1 MRELAK
7 FLYTHNP
14 FYLISA
20 SCVLFGLR
28 SMFDDTS
35 SGNQIWQLAIS
46 LAAYTLLLTSTAIF
60 IVRWG
65 RVWEDARTVALLAIL
80 MCLALSVSFD
90 VACNRQPELARIVLM
105 GGLLFSIL
113 VVKFLEFGLPIALSS
128 LYRIPLFFMLGL
140 FFVFPIAVTSASW
153 GLPSMAWRVL
163 TFPFLC
169 ALSILL
175 LIPAIRRGKEAV
187 TNNGSPWPW
196 PYYPWSIFFFMLIG
210 MIGRSYLLTISFQM
224 DRGMQ
229 STFALFYLVPIA
241 MAVIL
246 LFFEGA
252 MKAGVKESASLLCV
266 SLLAVVVASSIRGFS
281 PVALSFHYEVTRMI
295 GSPLWI
301 TTIACIGL
309 AIYFGWR
316 GAKSGYFVAAML
328 LVLCSGINRS
338 TISLPEFHLQ
348 NPWPLG
354 VLLVVQTVRVLRSRD
369 SRKLLWAIV
378 LANVVA
384 AVAWSGE
391 LDSRH
396 FLLALHISFVIC
408 VIGAFVLKDNLAHR
422 LRAVLGAIVLPIV
435 MAVSALAVLD
445 SESRV
450 LAVSAT
456 IATGLLAIGITAL
469 YKLSTWRLSCAML
482 GCLVCLLLL
491 GRMFYQFEFIDGD
504 RAHWSLLAGTL
515 CFFCGTIVSA
525 TKAGLGSGI
534 AQRIKAELRRAA
546 TELWG

>member
-7 FLYTHNP
+7 FVYTHNP

-35 SGNQIWQLAIS
+35 TGNQVWQLAIS
-46 LAAYTLLLTSTAIF
+46 LAGYTLLLASTAIF

-90 VACNRQPELARIVLM
+90 VACNRQPELARVVLM

-113 VVKFLEFGLPIALSS
+113 IVKLLEYGLPIALSW
-128 LYRIPLFFMLGL
+128 LYRLPLFVMLGL

-163 TFPFLC
+163 TFPILC
-169 ALSILL
+169 AGSILL
-175 LIPAIRRGKEAV
+175 LLPAIRRGKDAV
-187 TNNGSPWPW
+187 ANNGSPWPW

-224 DRGMQ
+224 DQGMQ

-246 LFFEGA
+246 LLFEGA
-252 MKAGVKESASLLCV
+252 LKAGYKDTTNLLCV
-266 SLLAVVVASSIRGFS
+266 SLLAVFVASSVRGFS
-281 PVALSFHYEVTRMI
+281 PIALSFHYEVTRMI
-295 GSPLWI
+295 GSPLWL
-301 TTIACIGL
+301 TTIASIGL
-309 AIYFGWR
+309 ATYFGWR

-338 TISLPEFHLQ
+338 TMTLPEFHMQ

-354 VLLVVQTVRVLRSRD
+354 VLLVVQIARLLRRRD
-369 SRKLLWAIV
+369 SRQLLWAIV

-384 AVAWSGE
+384 AVAWRGE
-391 LDSRH
+391 LASRH
-396 FLLALHISFVIC
+396 YLLALHANFAIC
-408 VIGAFVLKDNLAHR
+408 VIGAFVLNDHLAHR
-422 LRAVLGAIVLPIV
+422 LRAILGAIVLPIV
-435 MAVSALAVLD
+435 LAASSLAVLG
-445 SESRV
+445 SESRI

-456 IATGLLAIGITAL
+456 LATGLFAIGITLL
-469 YKLSTWRLSCAML
+469 YKLSTWRLSCAMMAGL
-482 GCLVCLLLL
+482 ACLLLL
-491 GRMFYQFEFIDGD
+491 GQVFYQFEYIHGD
-504 RAHWSLLAGTL
+504 QARWSLLAGTL
-515 CFFCGTIVSA
+515 CFFCGAIVSA
-525 TKAGLGSGI
+525 TKAGLGRGI
-534 AQRIKAELRRAA
+534 ILRVREELRRA
-546 TELWG
+546 TSELTG

>member
-20 SCVLFGLR
+20 SCVLVGLR

-35 SGNQIWQLAIS
+35 SGNQVWQLAIS
-46 LAAYTLLLTSTAIF
+46 LAAYTLLLASTAIF

-65 RVWEDARTVALLAIL
+65 KVWEDARTVALLSIL

-90 VACNRQPELARIVLM
+90 VACNRRPDLARIVLM

-113 VVKFLEFGLPIALSS
+113 IVKFLEYGLPIALSW
-128 LYRIPLFFMLGL
+128 LYRIPLFVMLGL
-140 FFVFPIAVTSASW
+140 FFVFPIAVTSANW
-153 GLPSMAWRVL
+153 GLPTMAWRVL
-163 TFPFLC
+163 TFPLLC
-169 ALSILL
+169 AGSILL
-175 LIPAIRRGKEAV
+175 LLPAIRSGKEAV
-187 TNNGSPWPW
+187 ANNGSPWPW

-246 LFFEGA
+246 LLFEGA
-252 MKAGVKESASLLCV
+252 TKAGYTETTKLLCV
-266 SLLAVVVASSIRGFS
+266 SLLAVVVASSVRGFS

-295 GSPLWI
+295 GSPLWL
-301 TTIACIGL
+301 TTIASIAL

-316 GAKSGYFVAAML
+316 GAKSGYFVAVML
-328 LVLCSGINRS
+328 LVLSSGINRS
-338 TISLPEFHLQ
+338 TMALPEFHMQ

-354 VLLVVQTVRVLRSRD
+354 VLLVVQIARVLRQRS
-369 SRKLLWAIV
+369 SLQFLWTIM

-384 AVAWSGE
+384 AVAWRGE
-391 LDSRH
+391 LASRH
-396 FLLALHISFVIC
+396 YLLALHANFAIC
-408 VIGAFVLKDNLAHR
+408 VLGAFTLNDTLAHR
-422 LRAVLGAIVLPIV
+422 LRAILGAFVLPI
-435 MAVSALAVLD
+435 
-445 SESRV
+445 V
-450 LAVSAT
+450 LAVSALSVLDGESRILAVSAT
-456 IATGLLAIGITAL
+456 LATGLFAIGITLL
-469 YKLSTWRLSCAML
+469 YKLSTWRLSCAMMAGL
-482 GCLVCLLLL
+482 ACFLLL
-491 GRMFYQFEFIDGD
+491 GRLIYQFEYIHGD
-504 RAHWSLLAGTL
+504 QARWSLLAGTL

-525 TKAGLGSGI
+525 TKAGFGRGFVLHVTE
-534 AQRIKAELRRAA
+534 ELRRAA
-546 TELWG
+546 AELTG